1 MPIRGIATGTISLTG
16 CGAFNS
22 LIPKNTEDSSLPMVV
37 LSYKVK
43 KTSNNKIIISKAG
56 KIPIFIGFD
65 KKEGKTYKNTNT
77 YIEKNNLK
85 EIRFTANEKIDKEST
100 QWGSFSLATNNQD
113 EISHIATCKPVY

>member
-43 KTSNNKIIISKAG
+43 KQVIIKLQ
-56 KIPIFIGFD
+56 F
-65 KKEGKTYKNTNT
+65 
-77 YIEKNNLK
+77 LK
-85 EIRFTANEKIDKEST
+85 QVKSPF
-100 QWGSFSLATNNQD
+100 L
-113 EISHIATCKPVY
+113 